1 MRLLVAEND
10 PALGIFLQRGFGAEQ
25 YTVDLTQNGEQARSL
40 VQDNE
45 YDLAILDLSLP
56 KEEGVAVLRHL
67 RISRQS
73 MPVLV
78 LTNRSQITEPAGEL
92 DMGADDFVVK
102 PFAFSELSARVR
114 ALLKRGARSPE
125 SMLRVEDLELNRV
138 EHSVRRGS
146 RAIELT
152 PKEYSLLEFL
162 MRNAGHRVTRSQI
175 IEHVWNLSHDT
186 MTNVVDVYI
195 NYSSSQ
201 VDKRKVGQLAMA
213 IQVAFQQMGIFDASN
228 TRPEIANSEPMPF
241 SKVQM
246 VENQERVQAMGRLV
260 NAPRGALGESP
271 DKPDMNQ
278 IQKQLE
284 TALAAQIGKHTVSVT
299 PTKEGIVVS
308 LREMGFFDSGSTS
321 LRPEAEPT
329 LADFV
334 SVVGPRR
341 VRVRI
346 EGHTDNVPIHNN
358 RFASNWELSTSRATE
373 IIKLLITKYGVA
385 PLRLSA
391 SGYSEFYPVASNATL
406 EGRAMNRR
414 VDLVILNS
422 QTDSA
427 PPVPAKAPA
436 NPSPQTRN

>member
-56 KEEGVAVLRHL
+56 EEEGLAVLRHL

-73 MPVLV
+73 MPILV
-78 LTNRSQITEPAGEL
+78 LTNRSQITEPAGQL

-260 NAPRGALGESP
+260 NTPRGALGESP

-427 PPVPAKAPA
+427 PPVPAKVPA
-436 NPSPQTRN
+436 NPSLQTRN

>member
-10 PALGIFLQRGFGAEQ
+10 PSLGIFLQRGFGAER
-25 YTVDLTQNGEQARSL
+25 YSVDLTQNVEQARSF
-40 VQDNE
+40 VRENE

-67 RISRQS
+67 RASRQS
-73 MPVLV
+73 MPILV
-78 LTNRSQITEPAGEL
+78 LTNRSQIAEPAGEL

-114 ALLKRGARSPE
+114 ALLKRGVRPPE
-125 SMLRVEDLELNRV
+125 SLLRVEDLELNRV
-138 EHSVRRGS
+138 EHSVKRGN

-162 MRNAGHRVTRSQI
+162 MRNAGQRVTRSQI

-195 NYSSSQ
+195 NYSSAQ
-201 VDKRKVGQLAMA
+201 VDKRKVGQLAIA
-213 IQVAFQQMGIFDASN
+213 IQVAFQQMGVFDASN
-228 TRPEIANSEPMPF
+228 TRPEVANSEPMPF

-246 VENQERVQAMGRLV
+246 VENEERVQAMGRLV

-271 DKPDMNQ
+271 DRPDMNE
-278 IQKQLE
+278 IQKQLQ
-284 TALAAQIGKHTVSVT
+284 TALAGQIEKHTVSVT

-308 LREMGFFDSGSTS
+308 LREVGFFDSGSVS

-334 SVVGPRR
+334 KVIGPRR
-341 VRVRI
+341 IRVRI
-346 EGHTDNVPIHNN
+346 EGHTDNVPIHNT

-373 IIKLLITKYGVA
+373 IIKLLITRYGIA
-385 PLRLSA
+385 PSRLSA
-391 SGYSEFYPVASNATL
+391 SGYSEFYPVASNATP

-414 VDLVILNS
+414 IDLVILNS

-427 PPVPAKAPA
+427 PPAPVKALGDSSGMP
-436 NPSPQTRN
+436 